1 MKKLSL
7 TCPVCTG
14 AFHHRVKRSWFLK
27 HALYFL
33 PIKIYY
39 CEHCQKNV
47 YVLMKD
53 QSAAPGEPE
62 WEIQQG

>member
-1 MKKLSL
+1 MKNALLK
-7 TCPVCTG
+7 CPVCTA

-39 CEHCQKNV
+39 CEHCEKNV

-53 QSAAPGEPE
+53 QPAMLDKPA
-62 WEIQQG
+62 W